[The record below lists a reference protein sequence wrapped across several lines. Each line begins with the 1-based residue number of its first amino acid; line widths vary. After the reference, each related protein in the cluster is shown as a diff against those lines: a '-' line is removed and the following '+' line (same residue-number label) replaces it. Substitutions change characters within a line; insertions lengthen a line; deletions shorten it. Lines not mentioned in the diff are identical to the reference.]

1 MVSVRSPEDVTDW
14 TSLSQMCVSERVVCY
29 CQTSSFSTLHFLLR
43 GRLMAQELQVL
54 WPGFVA
60 TKWPGVKNTQ
70 EEKERENREM
80 CNQHAR
86 PQKHSNP
93 LPDGPYS

>member
-43 GRLMAQELQVL
+43 GRLMAQELQVFQSGL
-54 WPGFVA
+54 V
-60 TKWPGVKNTQ
+60 
-70 EEKERENREM
+70 
-80 CNQHAR
+80 
-86 PQKHSNP
+86 
-93 LPDGPYS
+93 